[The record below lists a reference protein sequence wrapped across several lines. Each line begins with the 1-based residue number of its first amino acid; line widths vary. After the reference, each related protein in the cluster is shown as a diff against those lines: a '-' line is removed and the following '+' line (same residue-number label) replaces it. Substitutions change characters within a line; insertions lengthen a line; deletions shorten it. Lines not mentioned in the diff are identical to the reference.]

1 MAHQLPYPKSFSVS
15 TAPLEL
21 VFSDVCGLASE
32 SIGRKKNYV
41 SFIDDFSK
49 FVWIYTLKHKSE
61 VFERFQDFQNLVERS
76 FNQKILA
83 IQTDWGGE
91 YQKLNNFF
99 QHIGISHHVSCPH
112 AHQQNGTAETKH
124 HHIVEEGL
132 TLLTQASMSLKFW
145 MKPSPLLL
153 IL

>member
-83 IQTDWGGE
+83 IQMD
-91 YQKLNNFF
+91 
-99 QHIGISHHVSCPH
+99 
-112 AHQQNGTAETKH
+112 
-124 HHIVEEGL
+124 
-132 TLLTQASMSLKFW
+132 
-145 MKPSPLLL
+145 
-153 IL
+153 